1 METTDNKKSN
11 KILYEI
17 RDMLTG
23 AAFPVMLQLIF
34 STSIILFADYNEEP
48 VLQVFVLVFGEILLA
63 GAYVVF
69 GRQNG
74 LAAYRRTV
82 LGEKK
87 RAGGT
92 ADKRALYKT
101 GEYAL
106 WKGFVIGAVSCVPF
120 VVFQFIQCVAP
131 NIVCEFILKYAFG
144 WAVYPFIVISEAPS
158 VGNLSPWLNFIW
170 VVIPVCIHAL
180 AYYMGARGE
189 KKRQSKVEE
198 AQKIKDKPKR

>member
-23 AAFPVMLQLIF
+23 AAFPIMLQLIF

-144 WAVYPFIVISEAPS
+144 WAVYPF
-158 VGNLSPWLNFIW
+158 SPVRRKSF
-170 VVIPVCIHAL
+170 AL
-180 AYYMGARGE
+180 AQFHMGGNSRMHTCACLLYRRARRE
-189 KKRQSKVEE
+189 KAAVEG
-198 AQKIKDKPKR
+198 

>member
-23 AAFPVMLQLIF
+23 AAFPIMLQLIF

-74 LAAYRRTV
+74 LAAYRRTA
-82 LGEKK
+82 KK
-87 RAGGT
+87 SAPSARQISAPFTKLANTRFG
-92 ADKRALYKT
+92 RAL
-101 GEYAL
+101 
-106 WKGFVIGAVSCVPF
+106 S
-120 VVFQFIQCVAP
+120 
-131 NIVCEFILKYAFG
+131 
-144 WAVYPFIVISEAPS
+144 
-158 VGNLSPWLNFIW
+158 
-170 VVIPVCIHAL
+170 
-180 AYYMGARGE
+180 
-189 KKRQSKVEE
+189 
-198 AQKIKDKPKR
+198 